1 MTLDTGNLPLSGDV
15 PDEAIARLAPYVHA
29 THCKDSILYHTA
41 EGIVQQLRSVGE
53 GVVNW
58 EAALMVLGQ
67 YSPGLHLSFEDYRA
81 ENLIKMDDPA
91 WREHFP
97 EMTAADVGA
106 FDQLAAECEGWIE
119 RGEIM
124 DVETYNELPFTD
136 ADRLASYVKG
146 AEYIRNI
153 LRKKGL

>member
-1 MTLDTGNLPLSGDV
+1 MT
-15 PDEAIARLAPYVHA
+15 
-29 THCKDSILYHTA
+29 
-41 EGIVQQLRSVGE
+41 
-53 GVVNW
+53 W
-58 EAALMVLGQ
+58 EDHEM
-67 YSPGLHLSFEDYRA
+67 Y
-81 ENLIKMDDPA
+81 DPV

-97 EMTAADVGA
+97 EMTDADVGA

-124 DVETYNELPFTD
+124 DVESYNELPFTD